1 MKMKICSQIIMLL
14 LLTIIILLEFNIVGV
29 ITLLFNANGEASQ
42 DNNDFVLIFGASSS
56 PVDLDPQYAWD
67 SASID
72 VIDQVCEGLYTYNLS
87 DPELAIIPSLAIVDG
102 TWTINGLIYTVPL
115 RQGVTFHDGT
125 KFNATAVKWTFD
137 RLAYLMN
144 ATGTLPAS
152 VGVTQFKDLYKNKN
166 MPIINNT
173 VIIDEYTVGFV
184 LNTPFT
190 PFQALLCF
198 SGSYILSPTSTN
210 ATGYIDMATG
220 DLVGTGPFV
229 YDSYTEDVEV
239 KFHAFENY
247 WDGAPNVNNL
257 TFSIINNPT
266 HRNQA
271 LLNGTIDFLDD
282 PLPNMLNT
290 FETDPNITL
299 VSTQDSFIRYLGMN
313 NKQINKTW
321 RQAISY
327 AINYSYIINEIMEG
341 QAVRLKS
348 PIPIG
353 IRWANWSFNV
363 AIYNITKASQIL
375 VDAGVCS
382 FDVYSDTEWINATL
396 AMYNYTYNI
405 GNIVRESIGYLL
417 QENLRQI
424 GINVTLAGMNW
435 TDFIHRLYELTHYTR
450 DMIQLYFFG
459 WVPDYNDP
467 SNFIN
472 SLLSNTSSSNTSQY
486 YNYTIQ
492 LWMDQALNETNDILR
507 RQLYDNIQK
516 VLVEYHMPW
525 AFGYVGFIRYAYRSD
540 IIGYQSNS
548 LGKKRFYD
556 ISQKELD
563 NGLDNGVYVIS
574 IICSGI
580 GAVCGIAIVNIV
592 PKRISIRKAVKKII
606 KEMESEGMPIFR
618 KYQDLI
624 KKLEDMRGEF
634 SKKNKREI
642 MDVFKDY
649 IELKAEDKHVVLK
662 SFQKLANEKIKS
674 EMMKKII
681 EEMKSEGMPIDR
693 KYQNLIKKLEDMWK
707 ELSEKYLRKIMDVI
721 KKYIELKAEDKQ
733 AMLECFQKLAS
744 EFLLAC
750 KLCQQKNFDEGLH
763 KFQKVAKMAKKE
775 GFGDLAKEAK
785 VSKSEFLI
793 EKKILLGEVK
803 KNAG

>member
-1 MKMKICSQIIMLL
+1 MKIFSQITILI
-14 LLTIIILLEFNIVGV
+14 LLTIIIQLEFNIVGV
-29 ITLLFNANGEASQ
+29 ITLLSNANGETFQ
-42 DNNDFVLIFGASSS
+42 DSNDFILIFGASSS
-56 PVDLDPQYAWD
+56 PEDLDPQYAWD

-87 DPELAIIPSLAIVDG
+87 DPELAIIPSLAIADG
-102 TWTINGLIYTVPL
+102 TWTIDGLIYTVL
-115 RQGVTFHDGT
+115 IRQGVTFHDGT

-144 ATGTLPAS
+144 ATGTLPTS
-152 VGVTQFKDLYKNKN
+152 VGVTQIKYLYENKN

-173 VIIDEYTVGFV
+173 VIIDEYTVSFV
-184 LNTPFT
+184 LHTPFT

-229 YDSYTEDVEV
+229 YDLYTEDVEV
-239 KFHAFENY
+239 RFHAFENY

-257 TFSIINNPT
+257 TFSIIKNEN

-282 PLPNMLNT
+282 PLPNMLDT

-363 AIYNITKASQIL
+363 AIYNITKARQIL
-375 VDAGVCS
+375 IDAGVCS
-382 FDVYSDTEWINATL
+382 FDLYSDTEWINATL
-396 AMYNYTYNI
+396 VMYNYTYNI

-435 TDFIHRLYELTHYTR
+435 TDFIYRLYELTPYTR

-472 SLLSNTSSSNTSQY
+472 SLLSNTSSSNTAQY

-516 VLVEYHMPW
+516 VLVEDHMPW

-574 IICSGI
+574 ITCSGI

-592 PKRISIRKAVKKII
+592 PKRISIRKGKKVKREAKKKII
-606 KEMESEGMPIFR
+606 EEMESEGKPIDN

-624 KKLEDMRGEF
+624 KKLEDIWDELF
-634 SKKNKREI
+634 EKNKREI
-642 MDVFKDY
+642 IDIFEK
-649 IELKAEDKHVVLK
+649 LSQLLAEDKHTMLE
-662 SFQKLANEKIKS
+662 SFQKLVKEQLKR
-674 EMMKKII
+674 EMVKKII
-681 EEMKSEGMPIDR
+681 VEMKSEGKPIDR
-693 KYQNLIKKLEDMWK
+693 KYKDLIKKLEELWM
-707 ELSEKYLRKIMDVI
+707 ELSGKYLRKIREII
-721 KKYIELKAEDKQ
+721 KKYIELKAKDKQ
-733 AMLECFQKLAS
+733 VMLECFQKLAS
-744 EFLLAC
+744 EFLLGC
-750 KLCQQKNFDEGLH
+750 KLCRQNNFDEGLR
-763 KFQKVAKMAKKE
+763 KLQKVAKMAKKE

-785 VSKSEFLI
+785 ISNSEFLI
-793 EKKILLGEVK
+793 EKRTFSGR
-803 KNAG
+803 

>member
-1 MKMKICSQIIMLL
+1 MVIALL
-14 LLTIIILLEFNIVGV
+14 LSIIFSLEFKILGV
-29 ITLLFNANGEASQ
+29 ITLLYNANGEIAQ
-42 DNNDFVLIFGASSS
+42 DSNDFVLVFGTRFG
-56 PVDLDPQYAWD
+56 PVDLDPQYAWN
-67 SASID
+67 SNSID
-72 VIDQVCEGLYTYNLS
+72 VIDQVCEGLYRYNLS
-87 DPELAIIPSLAIVDG
+87 DPELTIIPNLAIADG
-102 TWTINGLIYTVPL
+102 IWTPDNRNYIISL

-125 KFNATAVKWTFD
+125 KFNATAVKWSFD
-137 RLAYLMN
+137 RLNYFLN
-144 ATGTLPAS
+144 ASGTLPPS
-152 VGVTQFKDLYKNKN
+152 VDITNLQALYILSDTQPL
-166 MPIINNT
+166 INQT
-173 VIIDEYTVGFV
+173 EVIDEYTVKFV
-184 LNTPFT
+184 LNAPFA

-210 ATGYIDMATG
+210 ATDYINTTTG
-220 DLVGTGPFV
+220 DLVGTGPFI

-239 KFHAFENY
+239 RFHAFENY

-282 PLPNMLNT
+282 PLPNMLDT

-299 VSTQDSFIRYLGMN
+299 VSTQDLKISYLGMN
-313 NKQINKTW
+313 NKQINKTM
-321 RQAISY
+321 RQAISF
-327 AINYSYIINEIMEG
+327 AINYSYIIDVIREG
-341 QAVRLKS
+341 DAVRLKS
-348 PIPIG
+348 PLPLG
-353 IRWANWSFNV
+353 IRWANWSFDVATYNV
-363 AIYNITKASQIL
+363 IKARQIL
-375 VDAGVCS
+375 LDNGVVTGL
-382 FDVYSDTEWINATL
+382 DVNIDSNWTYLADFGTPIAT
-396 AMYNYTYNI
+396 YNYTYNI
-405 GNIVRESIGYLL
+405 GNIVRENIGYLL

-435 TDFIHRLYELTHYTR
+435 TDFLYRLYEVTPYTR
-450 DMIQLYFFG
+450 EMIQLYFVG

-467 SNFIN
+467 NNFIN
-472 SLLSNTSSSNTSQY
+472 SLLSNTSSSNTVQY

-516 VLVEYHMPW
+516 VLVEDHMPW

-649 IELKAEDKHVVLK
+649 IELKAEDKQVVLK